1 VNAENRR
8 RNAEAEMQRAA
19 EALGEARLLCDAERW
34 AGAVSR
40 GYYALFHAVKALL
53 VSQGLEA
60 KTHQGVE
67 TLFGQH
73 FIKAGLVEREWA
85 AHFVRLQRYREQADY
100 GPVLGLSGPDVR
112 QELELVARFHALVRD
127 RIA

>member
-1 VNAENRR
+1 MNAENRR

-34 AGAVSR
+34 GGAVSR
-40 GYYALFHAVKALL
+40 AYYALFHAVKALL
-53 VSQGLEA
+53 VSQGLEP

-73 FIKAGLVEREWA
+73 FIKAGLVELEWA

-127 RIA
+127 RVA

>member
-1 VNAENRR
+1 MNAENRR
-8 RNAEAEMQRAA
+8 RNAEVEMQKAA

-67 TLFGQH
+67 TLFAQH
-73 FIKAGLVEREWA
+73 FIRTGLVEREWA

-100 GPVLGLSGPDVR
+100 GPVLGLSGPDIR
-112 QELELVARFHALVRD
+112 QELELVARFHGVVRD

>member
-1 VNAENRR
+1 MNAENRR
-8 RNAEAEMQRAA
+8 RNAEAEMVKAA
-19 EALGEARLLCDAERW
+19 ETLAEARLLSDAERW
-34 AGAVSR
+34 GGAVSR
-40 GYYALFHAVKALL
+40 GYYALFHAVRALL

-67 TLFGQH
+67 TLFSQH
-73 FIKAGLVEREWA
+73 FIKTGQVGREWA

-100 GPVLGLSGPDVR
+100 GPVLGLSDSDIR
-112 QELELVARFHALVRD
+112 HELELVARFHELVRD